1 MSTDPEEHGPETPAP
16 AAPAAASANGPRT
29 ASGPRPAVAAGEA
42 TSAELLGQLA
52 HELTSLLRTE
62 LQLNQCEHAAGRRQ
76 RASEIAALAAG
87 AAAGLMAFAA
97 LTAATVKALEF
108 VLSAWAASLVAAAAW
123 GILAVVLLQAGKLS
137 KLLAR
142 FDPAGDEA
150 RLERLQDEQR
160 AGEVAMQQAAGRF
173 AQAAARETVDSV
185 AKRATDAVDQEGEL
199 LLRELAGL
207 LRAPGRAGI
216 GVLGRLAG
224 R

>member
-1 MSTDPEEHGPETPAP
+1 MTSIDQEEYAPETPPEPAP
-16 AAPAAASANGPRT
+16 AAAWVDGP
-29 ASGPRPAVAAGEA
+29 GPEVVPGQA

-62 LQLNQCEHAAGRRQ
+62 LELNQCEHAAARRE
-76 RASEIAALAAG
+76 RVTELAALAAG

-108 VLSAWAASLVAAAAW
+108 VLSAWAAALVAAAAW

-137 KLLAR
+137 QLLNR
-142 FDPAGDEA
+142 FDPSGDAA
-150 RLERLQDEQR
+150 RLEQLQAEQR
-160 AGEVAMQQAAGRF
+160 AGEIAMRRAAGRF
-173 AQAAARETVDSV
+173 ADAAAREAVGSV
-185 AKRATDAVDQEGEL
+185 TKQATDAVEHEGEL
-199 LLRELAGL
+199 LLRELGGL